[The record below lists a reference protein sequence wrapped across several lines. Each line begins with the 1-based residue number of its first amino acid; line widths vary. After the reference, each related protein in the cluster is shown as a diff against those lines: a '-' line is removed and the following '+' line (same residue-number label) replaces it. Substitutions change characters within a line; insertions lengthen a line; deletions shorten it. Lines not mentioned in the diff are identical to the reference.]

1 MEIYNKIKDY
11 TVANK
16 KKYLATVTAFEK
28 EQYKKYVNKLNQAKF
43 RENNKEKSNE
53 VAAVRMREL
62 RKQNPDKYRKMNIEH
77 NKQYRTK
84 NKQIR
89 QENINFAKDI
99 VNDIINDVIKK
110 IEDRQSDN
118 KLRSIDIL
126 NLVNND
132 VEKKINE
139 EPQSKANTIRIEN
152 LIHKEDVKPKLISLD
167 INQMKEAEKERL
179 NKLNKLRVQRYRA
192 KQKALKGAK

>member
-1 MEIYNKIKDY
+1 
-11 TVANK
+11 
-16 KKYLATVTAFEK
+16 
-28 EQYKKYVNKLNQAKF
+28 
-43 RENNKEKSNE
+43 
-53 VAAVRMREL
+53 
-62 RKQNPDKYRKMNIEH
+62 
-77 NKQYRTK
+77 
-84 NKQIR
+84 
-89 QENINFAKDI
+89 
-99 VNDIINDVIKK
+99 
-110 IEDRQSDN
+110 
-118 KLRSIDIL
+118 
-126 NLVNND
+126 LVNND